1 MAPEV
6 LKGELYSY
14 SADWWSCGILLYEML
29 VGKVRNVKQIMNV
42 LFCILDNTS
51 LELPYVFTAAFI
63 QASFCQSSINI
74 ELTCSIVGI
83 DC

>member
-29 VGKVRNVKQIMNV
+29 VGKVRNIKQIMNT
-42 LFCILDNTS
+42 LFLYS
-51 LELPYVFTAAFI
+51 
-63 QASFCQSSINI
+63 
-74 ELTCSIVGI
+74 
-83 DC
+83 

>member
-42 LFCILDNTS
+42 LFCIPDNTS
-51 LELPYVFTAAFI
+51 LELPYVFTAAVI
-63 QASFCQSSINI
+63 
-74 ELTCSIVGI
+74 
-83 DC
+83 